1 MKMLNDEPV
10 IAFRNVCFSYG
21 QTPILSDINLAV
33 PSRDFLAV
41 VGPNGGGKTTL
52 LKLVLGFVS
61 PSKGTVTVLGMP
73 PEKARSEIG
82 YMPQRPSYNTSFP
95 ITVFDMVL
103 SGRLKSGFFVRG
115 YDKNDRRAAEE
126 ALELTGLAECKKAG
140 MEELSGGQVQRA
152 LLARAM
158 VNRPEILLLDEPTA
172 NIDVKGKMQ
181 FTELF
186 ADINRKTTL
195 VMVSHDLDLFSKGIK
210 RIACVNHTLYLH
222 ASPEKGGPAS
232 SFKCPAKEV
241 CPVEL
246 LTHLHF
252 SGNGLNHA

>member
-1 MKMLNDEPV
+1 MQMLNDTQV
-10 IAFRNVCFSYG
+10 IEFRDVCFSYG
-21 QTPILSDINLAV
+21 QTSILTDINLTV
-33 PSRDFLAV
+33 PFRDFLAI

-52 LKLVLGFVS
+52 LKLILGFLS
-61 PSKGTVTVLGMP
+61 PSKGSVTVLGMS
-73 PEKARSEIG
+73 PEKARSKIG

-103 SGRLKSGFFVRG
+103 SGRIKSGFFVRG
-115 YDKNDRRAAEE
+115 YDKNDHRAAEE
-126 ALELTGLAECKKAG
+126 VLELTGLANYKNAK

-158 VNRPEILLLDEPTA
+158 VNRPMILLLDEPTA
-172 NIDVKGKMQ
+172 NIDVKGKME
-181 FTELF
+181 FKELF
-186 ADINRKTTL
+186 ADINTDTTL
-195 VMVSHDLDLFSKGIK
+195 VMVTHDLDLFSKGIK

-222 ASPEKGGPAS
+222 TSPGQNGYLS
-232 SFKCPAKEV
+232 SLKCPAKDV

-252 SGNGLNHA
+252 NNNGLNHV

>member
-1 MKMLNDEPV
+1 MKTLSDVPV
-10 IAFRNVCFSYG
+10 IEFRNVCFSYG
-21 QTPILSDINLAV
+21 QTSILTDINLTV
-33 PSRDFLAV
+33 PSGDFLAI

-52 LKLVLGFVS
+52 LKLILGFLP
-61 PSKGTVTVLGMP
+61 PSEGSVTVLGMSP
-73 PEKARSEIG
+73 GKARLKIG

-103 SGRLKSGFFVRG
+103 SGRIKSGFLVKG
-115 YDKNDRRAAEE
+115 YDKNDRKAAEE
-126 ALELTGLAECKKAG
+126 VLEWTGLVNYKNAR

-158 VNRPEILLLDEPTA
+158 VNRPAVLLLDEPTA

-186 ADINRKTTL
+186 VDINKTTTI
-195 VMVSHDLDLFSKGIK
+195 VMVSHDLDLFSRGIK

-222 ASPEKGGPAS
+222 ASPEKSGVLS
-232 SFKCPAKEV
+232 SLKCPAKEV

-252 SGNGLNHA
+252 NGNGLNRV